1 VFDDRYGCPD
11 LFELV
16 RCKACGHVMTS
27 PSLAEEEL
35 ASLYSTYYPRKQ
47 TDTAELAAAASKVGG
62 AAARLQRWLAGT
74 DNQGQYSVRPGQIM
88 LDVGC
93 GNGLSLLEGGRLGA
107 EVLGIEADP
116 NVRSI
121 AEELGLR
128 IHIGSL
134 YDQPFPD
141 MRFDLIVLNQVI
153 EHMPEP
159 GKTLAALKERLKP
172 GGRVVLS
179 FPNRGSALR
188 RLFGAKW
195 INWHIPYHLHHFD
208 AQGFE
213 SLARRHGYRVL
224 RRRTITPNVWTI
236 LQLRTLLFSPSRG
249 VPNPLWDIRPPVDGT
264 ARPSPVGPRPVAPK
278 RMLRRFLRL
287 IGLAGMTMIGRG
299 IDIAGYGDSVFVE
312 LGIEGS
318 A

>member
-1 VFDDRYGCPD
+1 
-11 LFELV
+11 
-16 RCKACGHVMTS
+16 MTS
-27 PSLAEEEL
+27 PSLEEEEL
-35 ASLYSTYYPRKQ
+35 SNLYSTYYPRKQ
-47 TDTAELAAAASKVGG
+47 TEIAELSAAASKVNR
-62 AAARLQRWLAGT
+62 AAARFQRWLAGT
-74 DNQGQYSVRPGQIM
+74 DNQGQYAVRPGQVM

-93 GNGLSLLEGGRLGA
+93 GSGLSLLEGGRLGA

-134 YDQPFPD
+134 YDRPFPD

-159 GKTLAALKERLKP
+159 GKTLSVLKERLKP
-172 GGRVVLS
+172 GGRVILS
-179 FPNRGSALR
+179 FPNRGSIWH
-188 RLFGAKW
+188 RLFGTRW

-213 SLARRHGYRVL
+213 ALARRHGYRVL
-224 RRRTITPNVWTI
+224 RRRTITPNVWI
-236 LQLRTLLFSPSRG
+236 VLQLRTLLYSPSRG
-249 VPNPLWDIRPPVDGT
+249 VPNPLWHIGPPSGK
-264 ARPSPVGPRPVAPK
+264 AAPPPAAGAGHK
-278 RMLRRFLRL
+278 HILRRFVRL
-287 IGLAGMTMIGRG
+287 ISLSGITVIGRT

-312 LGIEGS
+312 LEIEGP